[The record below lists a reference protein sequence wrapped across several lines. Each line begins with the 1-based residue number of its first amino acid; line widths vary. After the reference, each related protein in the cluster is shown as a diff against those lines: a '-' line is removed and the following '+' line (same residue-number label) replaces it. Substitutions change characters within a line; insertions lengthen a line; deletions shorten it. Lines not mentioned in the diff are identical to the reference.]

1 MSLRKVLF
9 VWVSSMVMLLP
20 LAAQQLGATG
30 PATGI
35 EKARFID
42 AIPLE
47 GTVYHVQGVDLD
59 RDHIWV
65 TSVDTRNRKAYLH
78 QFNRKT
84 HKLERDVDLTDGL
97 RFHPGG
103 FSIYKNS
110 IWIPVA
116 EYKPHS
122 SAVLMEL
129 DKRTLAIKRRIMV
142 SDHIGCLAVTKD
154 DLIAG
159 NWDSRQLYVFDLK
172 SGKQIRVIDN
182 PSTNNYQD
190 IKFADGYLVASGVI
204 SRTSGSVDW
213 YAWPTMKLI
222 RSIRFGVTDKGVP
235 YTNEGMALKG
245 NNLYLLPEN
254 GPTQLFHFVLT
265 PVLKSNAQGSP
276 EVRLNQPR

>member
-9 VWVSSMVMLLP
+9 VWIGSMVMLLP
-20 LAAQQLGATG
+20 LASQQIEATG

-35 EKARFID
+35 EKARLVET
-42 AIPLE
+42 IPLE
-47 GTVYHVQGVDLD
+47 GKVYHVQGVDLD

-65 TSVDTRNRKAYLH
+65 TSVDKQNRKGYLQ
-78 QFNRKT
+78 QFNRRT
-84 HKLERDVDLTDGL
+84 HQLEREVDLTDGT

-116 EYKPHS
+116 EYRPHS
-122 SAVLMEL
+122 SAVLLEL
-129 DKRTLAIKRRIMV
+129 DKRTLVVQRRILV

-154 DLIAG
+154 ALIAG

-182 PSTNNYQD
+182 PSTNKYQD
-190 IKFADGYLVASGVI
+190 IKFADGYLVASGVL

-213 YAWPTMKLI
+213 YTWPAMKLL
-222 RSIRFGVTDKGVP
+222 RSIRFGVTDRGVP

-254 GPTQLFHFVLT
+254 GPTRLFHFVLT
-265 PVLKSNAQGSP
+265 PVLQSNAQSSP
-276 EVRLNQPR
+276 NARLNRSR